1 MIKDKNYYRLIRIF
15 RHIKKLKVMKAIK
28 DLTAEELALVQAAR
42 EKAEQDKLAKQKEIN
57 RRVEEQKQLAMK
69 RMLDGEKQVKA
80 VNDFFK
86 DFKSGEFEV
95 VDYPTTKEMEVK
107 DYETGDWYFREEYIV
122 NSAYIQHKE
131 VKTQIRVEEHFV
143 HSSRYYSSKNK
154 GYKMFCFLLD
164 GNRAYSK
171 ASTIEEKVLNC
182 INSKK
187 ARQTADEIRESFINE
202 LITTQPIHDAKISKA
217 YISGNYVP
225 SSNGIE
231 IRYRNGTL
239 VKCSAYVS
247 EGVASLSIHS
257 TEYPKPKVEGETVMD
272 KLNFIS
278 KLEF

>member
-1 MIKDKNYYRLIRIF
+1 
-15 RHIKKLKVMKAIK
+15 MKAIT

-69 RMLDGEKQVKA
+69 WMLDGEKQVKA

-187 ARQTADEIRESFINE
+187 ARQTADEIRSTYIAD
-202 LITTQPIHDAKISKA
+202 LIETQPINNAKIEKT
-217 YISGNYVP
+217 YIHSDYVT
-225 SSNGIE
+225 SRNGIQ
-231 IRYRNGTL
+231 INYDNGS
-239 VKCSAYVS
+239 VVICSISVS
-247 EGVASLSIHS
+247 EEGKIHLSIYK
-257 TEYPKPKVEGETVMD
+257 TEFPKPKVEGETVMD